1 MADNRDVDF
10 FGALGRAVVFVPT
23 LLARLLLGA
32 IVVFKYWHWF
42 VVPVLRPSFDVGVL
56 QTIGLMMFAGVV
68 VEKWAI
74 PRTLTP
80 AGKAEDKLR
89 YKKQTVGTTLAAQ
102 LVVMGVVLLVGWLAK
117 TYVVGPDPAWLTAL
131 VS

>member
-1 MADNRDVDF
+1 MARNGDVDF
-10 FGALGRAVVFVPT
+10 FSALGRTVVFLPT

-42 VVPVLRPSFDVGVL
+42 VVPVFRPAFDVGVL
-56 QTIGLMMFAGVV
+56 QALGLMMFAGIF

-74 PRTLTP
+74 PRTKTA
-80 AGKAEDKLR
+80 AGEIEDNLR
-89 YKKQTVGTTLAAQ
+89 YKKQSIGTTLIAQ
-102 LVVMGVVLLVGWLAK
+102 LVVMGVVLLVGWLMK